1 MFFLYQIL
9 ISLILVISP
18 IILTYRIIKKKED
31 TLRFKEKFS
40 ITKKKRSSGKLI
52 WFHGSSVGEI
62 MSIIPIIKHYETNK
76 DINQILITSSTLS
89 SSKIIKKLKFKK
101 TIHQFYPID
110 QILIT
115 NKFLNH
121 WKPSMAIFVES
132 EIWPC
137 MFSSLKDK
145 KIPLIL
151 LNARITKKTF
161 KKWAIIKNFA
171 ELIFNYIDIA
181 FPQNIETKIYLK
193 KLNFRKVIVTGN
205 LKFIEN
211 HNNSKDKID
220 SKLKLELNKRKIWV
234 ASSTHKSEEEFC
246 ARTHIELK
254 KKNNKLLTIIIPRHI
269 HRANEIKKEIK
280 NLNLRLVSHSEKP
293 KNLNKIDIY
302 LVDTFGETKKFH
314 NISSSVFLGGSII
327 KRGGQ
332 NPLEAAR
339 HGAKIL
345 HGPNTDNFKDVYKL
359 LKSFKISKKIKT
371 PKQLALSIVFK
382 KNKKTGIKIKNIGE
396 KILKKT
402 IKELDKLITN
412 EFKKT

>member
-1 MFFLYQIL
+1 MREL
-9 ISLILVISP
+9 IS
-18 IILTYRIIKKKED
+18 
-31 TLRFKEKFS
+31 
-40 ITKKKRSSGKLI
+40 
-52 WFHGSSVGEI
+52 
-62 MSIIPIIKHYETNK
+62 N
-76 DINQILITSSTLS
+76 
-89 SSKIIKKLKFKK
+89 
-101 TIHQFYPID
+101 
-110 QILIT
+110 
-115 NKFLNH
+115 
-121 WKPSMAIFVES
+121 
-132 EIWPC
+132 
-137 MFSSLKDK
+137 
-145 KIPLIL
+145 
-151 LNARITKKTF
+151 
-161 KKWAIIKNFA
+161 
-171 ELIFNYIDIA
+171 
-181 FPQNIETKIYLK
+181 
-193 KLNFRKVIVTGN
+193 
-205 LKFIEN
+205 
-211 HNNSKDKID
+211 
-220 SKLKLELNKRKIWV
+220 
-234 ASSTHKSEEEFC
+234 
-246 ARTHIELK
+246 LK